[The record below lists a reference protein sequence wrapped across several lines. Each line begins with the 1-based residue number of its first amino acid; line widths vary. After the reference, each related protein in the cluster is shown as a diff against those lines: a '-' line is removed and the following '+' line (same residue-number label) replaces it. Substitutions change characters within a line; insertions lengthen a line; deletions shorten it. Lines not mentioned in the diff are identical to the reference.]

1 MYTSVLLQVDR
12 QKNDFNLLPKI
23 NLKWLSNKIWLDSFI
38 IKLSRSETLE
48 VLWFMPNNCS
58 SIFKLILCVYLIFSF
73 SSCANINQIES
84 QTKIYNAK
92 VKIFNDS
99 NIYKSNIIVF
109 KDNIIIQFNEFF
121 LGNVSKLELSS
132 NGSIKSNILLNNE
145 RDKYLDELSE
155 NFSSKYFVLFYRC
168 LMLDDINYEDKI
180 VKIICDKYG
189 RILFTLIEY
198 QQDINIKLL
207 VSRKIERAK
216 KTPTEIK

>member
-1 MYTSVLLQVDR
+1 
-12 QKNDFNLLPKI
+12 
-23 NLKWLSNKIWLDSFI
+23 
-38 IKLSRSETLE
+38 
-48 VLWFMPNNCS
+48 MPNNCS

-84 QTKIYNAK
+84 QTEIYNAK

-155 NFSSKYFVLFYRC
+155 NFSP
-168 LMLDDINYEDKI
+168 
-180 VKIICDKYG
+180 
-189 RILFTLIEY
+189 RIFCFIL
-198 QQDINIKLL
+198 
-207 VSRKIERAK
+207 
-216 KTPTEIK
+216 

>member
-1 MYTSVLLQVDR
+1 
-12 QKNDFNLLPKI
+12 
-23 NLKWLSNKIWLDSFI
+23 
-38 IKLSRSETLE
+38 
-48 VLWFMPNNCS
+48 MPNNCS

-84 QTKIYNAK
+84 QTEIYNAK

-155 NFSSKYFVLFYRC
+155 NFSSEYFVLFYRC

-189 RILFTLIEY
+189 RILFRLIEY